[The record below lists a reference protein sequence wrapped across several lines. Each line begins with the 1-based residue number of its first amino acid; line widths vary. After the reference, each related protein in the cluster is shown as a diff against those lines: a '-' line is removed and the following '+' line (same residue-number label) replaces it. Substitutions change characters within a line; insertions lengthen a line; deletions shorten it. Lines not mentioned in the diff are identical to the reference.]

1 MTISKV
7 GGLSWIFF
15 CLNPLYPK
23 TCSVVQMNIFNN
35 LIISTKTLFN
45 SLLVLL
51 LKTGW
56 SAIVGCMVSS
66 VGEPYNTFWALQQ
79 CPSSVCSQHFKG
91 MQYINKYNVS
101 AGSGE

>member
-15 CLNPLYPK
+15 RFNPLYPK
-23 TCSVVQMNIFNN
+23 TCLVVQMNIFNN

-45 SLLVLL
+45 SLLGLL

-56 SAIVGCMVSS
+56 SATVACMVGS
-66 VGEPYNTFWALQQ
+66 VGEPYNTFRALQQ
-79 CPSSVCSQHFKG
+79 CPSCACSQHIKG

-101 AGSGE
+101 AGPGE